1 MFIIALEFVPRLNRF
16 TLTKLDLLVVN
27 KTRFCAVF
35 SAFHWYPAR
44 LSPSPAIFGTLCMFN
59 NQFSQLESAIQR
71 LVSENQQLN
80 QALLLSQQQLQQKHE
95 ELENFQLQ
103 AMEQEELQT
112 ATAQKLEALLALFP
126 AQA

>member
-1 MFIIALEFVPRLNRF
+1 
-16 TLTKLDLLVVN
+16 
-27 KTRFCAVF
+27 
-35 SAFHWYPAR
+35 
-44 LSPSPAIFGTLCMFN
+44 MFN

-71 LVSENQQLN
+71 LVRENQQLN
-80 QALLLSQQQLQQKHE
+80 QALLLSQQQLQYKHE

-126 AQA
+126 VQA

>member
-1 MFIIALEFVPRLNRF
+1 
-16 TLTKLDLLVVN
+16 
-27 KTRFCAVF
+27 
-35 SAFHWYPAR
+35 
-44 LSPSPAIFGTLCMFN
+44 MFN

-80 QALLLSQQQLQQKHE
+80 QALLQSQQQLQQKHE
-95 ELENFQLQ
+95 ELENVQLQ

-126 AQA
+126 TQA

>member
-1 MFIIALEFVPRLNRF
+1 
-16 TLTKLDLLVVN
+16 
-27 KTRFCAVF
+27 
-35 SAFHWYPAR
+35 
-44 LSPSPAIFGTLCMFN
+44 MFN

-80 QALLLSQQQLQQKHE
+80 QALLHSQQQLQHKHE

>member
-1 MFIIALEFVPRLNRF
+1 LLENLRIKPDLTLCFYRFAVILRAFPFPR
-16 TLTKLDLLVVN
+16 
-27 KTRFCAVF
+27 
-35 SAFHWYPAR
+35 Y
-44 LSPSPAIFGTLCMFN
+44 FGINFCMFN

-80 QALLLSQQQLQQKHE
+80 QALLQSQQQLQQKHE

-126 AQA
+126 AQV

>member
-1 MFIIALEFVPRLNRF
+1 MAIIGIRF
-16 TLTKLDLLVVN
+16 
-27 KTRFCAVF
+27 R
-35 SAFHWYPAR
+35 
-44 LSPSPAIFGTLCMFN
+44 MFN

-71 LVSENQQLN
+71 LVRENQQLN
-80 QALLLSQQQLQQKHE
+80 QALLLSQQQLQYKHE

-126 AQA
+126 VQA

>member
-1 MFIIALEFVPRLNRF
+1 
-16 TLTKLDLLVVN
+16 
-27 KTRFCAVF
+27 
-35 SAFHWYPAR
+35 
-44 LSPSPAIFGTLCMFN
+44 MFN

-112 ATAQKLEALLALFP
+112 VTAQKLEALLALFP

>member
-1 MFIIALEFVPRLNRF
+1 
-16 TLTKLDLLVVN
+16 
-27 KTRFCAVF
+27 
-35 SAFHWYPAR
+35 
-44 LSPSPAIFGTLCMFN
+44 MFN

-80 QALLLSQQQLQQKHE
+80 QALLHSQQLLQQKHE

>member
-1 MFIIALEFVPRLNRF
+1 
-16 TLTKLDLLVVN
+16 
-27 KTRFCAVF
+27 
-35 SAFHWYPAR
+35 
-44 LSPSPAIFGTLCMFN
+44 MFN
-59 NQFSQLESAIQR
+59 HQFSQLESAIQR

-80 QALLLSQQQLQQKHE
+80 QALLQSQQQLQQKHE

-126 AQA
+126 SQA

>member
-1 MFIIALEFVPRLNRF
+1 MRQEGSLLPFSCLPNSNSSANRF
-16 TLTKLDLLVVN
+16 SGSSTEGPDLVDDDSISISV
-27 KTRFCAVF
+27 
-35 SAFHWYPAR
+35 
-44 LSPSPAIFGTLCMFN
+44 AI
-59 NQFSQLESAIQR
+59 
-71 LVSENQQLN
+71 LVSSYFKLIFPLKL
-80 QALLLSQQQLQQKHE
+80 AIVSQQQLQQKHE